1 MPNITNREKTIIY
14 DLVKDEVRCLQAML
28 DEEMYESDEE
38 RAELERDLEVYGK
51 LLAKVT

>member
-38 RAELERDLEVYGK
+38 RAELERDIAIHNN

>member
-1 MPNITNREKTIIY
+1 MPSLTDREKTIVH
-14 DLVKDEVRCLQAML
+14 DLIKDELRCLQAVL
-28 DEEMYESDEE
+28 DEQMYESDEE